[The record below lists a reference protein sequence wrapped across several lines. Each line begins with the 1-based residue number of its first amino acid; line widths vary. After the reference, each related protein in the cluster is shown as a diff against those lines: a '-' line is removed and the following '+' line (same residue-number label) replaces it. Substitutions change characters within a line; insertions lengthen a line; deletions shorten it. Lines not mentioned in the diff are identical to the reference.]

1 MANLSVTSSLH
12 RIESLVRL
20 VLKGQE
26 IIMKGEDDLKAAL
39 AANAQAIK
47 DVTAS
52 INTKIAALVAAANGD
67 NDDDVE
73 ALAQQLTAETA
84 QLNLAVSNA
93 VNPPADVTPGT
104 GGAAVATSQQTGRPV
119 QGGTMNDPA
128 NPAAATS
135 PTPPAM
141 QPAGTVNPSAT

>member
-1 MANLSVTSSLH
+1 MANLSVTSALH

-39 AANAQAIK
+39 AANATAIT

-52 INTKIAALVAAANGD
+52 INAKIKALVDAAKGD
-67 NDDDVE
+67 SDDDIEV
-73 ALAQQLTAETA
+73 LAQQLTAETA

-104 GGAAVATSQQTGRPV
+104 GGAAVTGV
-119 QGGTMNDPA
+119 
-128 NPAAATS
+128 ATS
-135 PTPPAM
+135 PVPPAM